1 MVHTIGEMCTHMGIT
16 ALIQHFIVTCMI
28 SNHTEYVSAVFT
40 TEALFFCLL
49 RFAFSNHFSD
59 GSAAHT
65 TVRNEYQT
73 LK

>member
-49 RFAFSNHFSD
+49 
-59 GSAAHT
+59 
-65 TVRNEYQT
+65 
-73 LK
+73 